1 MPTPILSVNDL
12 ALQFETRHGC
22 LRAVNGVSFTLNK
35 GEILGVVGES
45 GSGKTVT
52 FLSLLGLL
60 PTPPAR
66 VVSGSA
72 VLAGTT
78 ENEGAVDLLKCSSNT
93 ARSLRGRRI
102 AMIFQDP
109 MTALNPYM
117 TIGDQVAEPLLIHKL
132 CNKSEAQER
141 ALMALEE
148 VGISDGKRR
157 LKQYPHEFSGG
168 MRQRVMIAM
177 ALITR
182 PDILIADE
190 PTTALDVTV
199 QAQIL
204 ELLRERQNQ
213 LGTSVIFITHNLGV
227 VASLCDRVAVF
238 YAGQIVE
245 TATTESLFRRS
256 RHPYTEALHRAIPKL
271 DGKGSIEA
279 IGGTPPDLRQRL
291 SGCAFAPRCVHAN
304 DRCRNDAI
312 QLRDTGGAHY
322 SSCIRHQLG
331 EI

>member
-1 MPTPILSVNDL
+1 MSTPILNVHDL

-22 LRAVNGVSFTLNK
+22 LHAVNGVTFTLGK
-35 GEILGVVGES
+35 GEVLGIVGES
-45 GSGKTVT
+45 GSGKSVT

-60 PTPPAR
+60 PMPPAR
-66 VVSGSA
+66 ITRGSA
-72 VLAGTT
+72 LLSGQGD
-78 ENEGAVDLLKCSSNT
+78 GAPSVDLLKCSKSVV
-93 ARSLRGRRI
+93 RSIRGKRI
-102 AMIFQDP
+102 AMVFQDP
-109 MTALNPYM
+109 MAALNPYL
-117 TIGDQVAEPLLIHKL
+117 TIGHQVAEPLIIHGI
-132 CNKSEAQER
+132 CNKKEAHER
-141 ALMALEE
+141 ALKALEE
-148 VGISDGKRR
+148 VGISDVKRR
-157 LKQYPHEFSGG
+157 FKQYPHEFSGG

-204 ELLRERQNQ
+204 ELLRERQKQ
-213 LGTSVIFITHNLGV
+213 LGTSIIFITHNLGV

-245 TATTESLFRRS
+245 LATAASLFKKP

-271 DGKGSIEA
+271 GGQSGIEA
-279 IGGTPPDLRQRL
+279 ISGSPPDMRNPP
-291 SGCAFAPRCVHAN
+291 SGCSFAERCAFAT
-304 DRCRNDAI
+304 DRCRRESMILKDV
-312 QLRDTGGAHY
+312 GGGHY
-322 SSCIRHQLG
+322 TACIRHQLG